1 MKVFQTKVEMKRSY
15 KQYESDTVSLESMF
29 EEGDDVVSC
38 ISLLKKACS
47 GEEVEGLKAGTLG
60 DTGVSSSNTTP
71 PPKQEPKKKEP
82 KAEEPKKKEPKAEE
96 PKKKEP
102 KAEEPKKKEPKAEEP
117 KKKEPKAEEPKK
129 VKAKSKHILYNRMDD
144 VHKKHLGQLL
154 DKIKPEWR
162 KKNMT
167 EAIAASKALEK
178 TDFMD
183 SKGNILESFENS
195 LTELMA

>member
-38 ISLLKKACS
+38 ISLLKKACL

-71 PPKQEPKKKEP
+71 PPKQETKN
-82 KAEEPKKKEPKAEE
+82 
-96 PKKKEP
+96 
-102 KAEEPKKKEPKAEEP
+102 
-117 KKKEPKAEEPKK
+117 KEPKAEEPKK

-178 TDFMD
+178 IDFMD

>member
-38 ISLLKKACS
+38 ISLLKKACL

-71 PPKQEPKKKEP
+71 PPKQETKN
-82 KAEEPKKKEPKAEE
+82 
-96 PKKKEP
+96 
-102 KAEEPKKKEPKAEEP
+102 
-117 KKKEPKAEEPKK
+117 KEPKAEEPKK

>member
-96 PKKKEP
+96 PKK
-102 KAEEPKKKEPKAEEP
+102 
-117 KKKEPKAEEPKK
+117 

>member
-38 ISLLKKACS
+38 ISLLKKACL

-71 PPKQEPKKKEP
+71 PPKQ
-82 KAEEPKKKEPKAEE
+82 
-96 PKKKEP
+96 
-102 KAEEPKKKEPKAEEP
+102 EP

>member
-38 ISLLKKACS
+38 ISLLKKACL

-60 DTGVSSSNTTP
+60 DTGFSSSNTTP
-71 PPKQEPKKKEP
+71 PPKQ
-82 KAEEPKKKEPKAEE
+82 E

>member
-1 MKVFQTKVEMKRSY
+1 
-15 KQYESDTVSLESMF
+15 
-29 EEGDDVVSC
+29 
-38 ISLLKKACS
+38 
-47 GEEVEGLKAGTLG
+47 
-60 DTGVSSSNTTP
+60 
-71 PPKQEPKKKEP
+71 
-82 KAEEPKKKEPKAEE
+82 
-96 PKKKEP
+96 
-102 KAEEPKKKEPKAEEP
+102 
-117 KKKEPKAEEPKK
+117 
-129 VKAKSKHILYNRMDD
+129 MDD

-195 LTELMA
+195 LTQLMA

>member
-38 ISLLKKACS
+38 ISLLKKACL

-71 PPKQEPKKKEP
+71 PPKQ
-82 KAEEPKKKEPKAEE
+82 
-96 PKKKEP
+96 
-102 KAEEPKKKEPKAEEP
+102 EPKKKEPKAEEP

>member
-38 ISLLKKACS
+38 ISLLKKACL

-71 PPKQEPKKKEP
+71 PPKQEPKKMEP
-82 KAEEPKKKEPKAEE
+82 KAED
-96 PKKKEP
+96 
-102 KAEEPKKKEPKAEEP
+102 PKKKEPKAEEP

>member
-38 ISLLKKACS
+38 ISLLKKACL

-71 PPKQEPKKKEP
+71 PPKQETKN
-82 KAEEPKKKEPKAEE
+82 
-96 PKKKEP
+96 
-102 KAEEPKKKEPKAEEP
+102 KEPKAEEP

>member
-38 ISLLKKACS
+38 ISLLKKACL

-71 PPKQEPKKKEP
+71 PPKQ
-82 KAEEPKKKEPKAEE
+82 E

>member
-38 ISLLKKACS
+38 ISLLKKACL

-71 PPKQEPKKKEP
+71 PPKQETKN
-82 KAEEPKKKEPKAEE
+82 KEPKAEE